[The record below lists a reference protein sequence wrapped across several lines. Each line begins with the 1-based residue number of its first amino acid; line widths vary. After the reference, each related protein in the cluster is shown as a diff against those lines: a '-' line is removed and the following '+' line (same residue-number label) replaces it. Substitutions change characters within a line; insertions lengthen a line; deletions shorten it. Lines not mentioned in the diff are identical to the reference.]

1 MEQLEG
7 DRLENEIVEEMQNLV
22 EKFKVKEAS
31 ELGLREQLAEMEK
44 LLQVGRRRGGRE
56 GGGKEGGEEGGRE
69 GGRERRTDGKN
80 GKKSKEHVLSAC

>member
-31 ELGLREQLAEMEK
+31 ELALREQLAEMEK
-44 LLQVGRRRGGRE
+44 LLQVGWRR
-56 GGGKEGGEEGGRE
+56 GGRE
-69 GGRERRTDGKN
+69 GGRERGTDGWEKREE
-80 GKKSKEHVLSAC
+80 K

>member
-31 ELGLREQLAEMEK
+31 ELALREQLAEMEK
-44 LLQVGRRRGGRE
+44 LLQVGWRRGGRE
-56 GGGKEGGEEGGRE
+56 GGGREERRE
-69 GGRERRTDGKN
+69 GGRERGTDGWEKWEE
-80 GKKSKEHVLSAC
+80 K

>member
-31 ELGLREQLAEMEK
+31 ELALREQLAEIP
-44 LLQVGRRRGGRE
+44 GRVENSGCE
-56 GGGKEGGEEGGRE
+56 EEGG
-69 GGRERRTDGKN
+69 N
-80 GKKSKEHVLSAC
+80 G

>member
-31 ELGLREQLAEMEK
+31 ELALREQLAEMEK

-56 GGGKEGGEEGGRE
+56 GGREGGRRGGRE
-69 GGRERRTDGKN
+69 GERDGRIDGWEKWEE
-80 GKKSKEHVLSAC
+80 K